1 MATALYFF
9 NAMKKT
15 LKKQG
20 HYELFETTKGHQILT
35 LDEQDWFA
43 LIETNQGELIVH
55 SDSDHEKEKTLQ
67 KGDFYLADFQ
77 DDPDFNDIPHLFLQ
91 EKDQYGELIL
101 PNGLPTSQDHQKKL
115 IRSDEKFSADKVKQ
129 HVQD

>member
-1 MATALYFF
+1 M
-9 NAMKKT
+9 NKT

-43 LIETNQGELIVH
+43 LIKTNQGELIVR
-55 SDSDHEKEKTLQ
+55 SDSDHEKKKTLQ
-67 KGDFYLADFQ
+67 EGDFYLADFQ

-91 EKDQYGELIL
+91 EEDQYGELIL

-115 IRSDEKFSADKVKQ
+115 IRTDEKFSADKVKQ

>member
-1 MATALYFF
+1 
-9 NAMKKT
+9 MKKT

-43 LIETNQGELIVH
+43 LIKTNQGELIVR
-55 SDSDHEKEKTLQ
+55 SDSDHEKKKTLQ
-67 KGDFYLADFQ
+67 EGDFYLADFH
-77 DDPDFNDIPHLFLQ
+77 DDPDFNDVPHLFLQ
-91 EKDQYGELIL
+91 EENQYGELIL

-115 IRSDEKFSADKVKQ
+115 IRTDEKFSTNKIKE

>member
-1 MATALYFF
+1 M
-9 NAMKKT
+9 NKT

-43 LIETNQGELIVH
+43 LIKTNQGELIVR
-55 SDSDHEKEKTLQ
+55 SDSDHEKKKTLQ
-67 KGDFYLADFQ
+67 EGDFYLADFH
-77 DDPDFNDIPHLFLQ
+77 DDPDFNDVPHLFLQ
-91 EKDQYGELIL
+91 EEDQYGELIL

-115 IRSDEKFSADKVKQ
+115 IWTDEKFSEDKIKE